1 MFTSGGSLVDIWC
14 IQLFSWIMA
23 VITGEQTLWL
33 RCRDLNYLRCT
44 VHWGKLRNGREY
56 FHVFVFQ
63 NCHLFWTYDRIS
75 QLSYV
80 YQTSFLRN
88 THILHL
94 IPSMGL
100 VYLPTWIADVLW
112 DQCRYLYT
120 SSSHGSVIE
129 LPPVMGIELTPTS
142 SSTLMVEPV
151 DPSASHGEYFSRVTK
166 KHQDFSHSTSWTL
179 NIWVFPTKT

>member
-1 MFTSGGSLVDIWC
+1 MNVLYLVAEPTLQNKVQLPIKTRVIWVPGIVYRLQDCTAHTFYQPMFTSGGSLVDSADVRC
-14 IQLFSWIMA
+14 IQFFSWIMA
-23 VITGEQTLWL
+23 VITGEQTFWL

-80 YQTSFLRN
+80 YQASFFEKYKY
-88 THILHL
+88 
-94 IPSMGL
+94 IPSHTIHGTGIFTNMNSW
-100 VYLPTWIADVLW
+100 PLW

-120 SSSHGSVIE
+120 SSSLIS
-129 LPPVMGIELTPTS
+129 PPP
-142 SSTLMVEPV
+142 PH
-151 DPSASHGEYFSRVTK
+151 PR
-166 KHQDFSHSTSWTL
+166 
-179 NIWVFPTKT
+179 